1 MSAHLRIPGGPGKL
15 LMNSRNACLLVVIA
29 MLVLPAR
36 AAEPPLKLP
45 STPITAGQGIALQK
59 LVPALL
65 KLKKQDL
72 TIEFWVKPDKSA
84 IERKRMHLSCFSNRG
99 GSNVKA
105 ISIACNQGVPS
116 VCCLGS
122 ILNGA
127 TALAADRWNHLAIT
141 VETETLNKRVRLWI
155 NGQQVDESLV
165 LEPWPE
171 GFFYARMFD
180 DPWSQ
185 QRVFSG
191 HAGPT
196 RISSSVRYR
205 KDFQPAAGW
214 PRDERTLMQLAG
226 DDFKAE

>member
-1 MSAHLRIPGGPGKL
+1 
-15 LMNSRNACLLVVIA
+15 MNSRNAYLLVIIT

-59 LVPALL
+59 LVPVLL

-84 IERKRMHLSCFSNRG
+84 IDRKRIHFTCFSDRR
-99 GSNVKA
+99 GSNVKV
-105 ISIACNQGVPS
+105 ISSGANRGVPS

-122 ILNGA
+122 ILNGT

-185 QRVFSG
+185 QRFFSG
-191 HAGPT
+191 YAGPT

-205 KDFQPAAGW
+205 KNFQPAAGW
-214 PRDERTLMQLAG
+214 SRDEQTLLQLAG

>member
-1 MSAHLRIPGGPGKL
+1 
-15 LMNSRNACLLVVIA
+15 MNLRNAFLLTSVALFVQ
-29 MLVLPAR
+29 PTR

-59 LVPALL
+59 LAPTLL
-65 KLKKQDL
+65 QLKKQDL

-84 IERKRMHLSCFSNRG
+84 IERKRIHFTCFSDRR
-99 GSNVKA
+99 GSNVKV
-105 ISIACNQGVPS
+105 ISSGANRGIPS

-122 ILNGA
+122 ILNG
-127 TALAADRWNHLAIT
+127 TAALPADRWSHLAIT
-141 VETETLNKRVRLWI
+141 LETMTLNKRVRLWI
-155 NGQQVDESLV
+155 NGQQVDEALV
-165 LEPWPE
+165 LQPWPE
-171 GFFYARMFD
+171 GFYYARMFD

-214 PRDERTLMQLAG
+214 PRDERTLMKLAG

>member
-1 MSAHLRIPGGPGKL
+1 
-15 LMNSRNACLLVVIA
+15 MNSRNAYLLVVIA

-141 VETETLNKRVRLWI
+141 FETETLNKRVRLWI
-155 NGQQVDESLV
+155 NGKRVDESLV
-165 LEPWPE
+165 LNPWPE
-171 GFFYARMFD
+171 AFYYARMFD

-191 HAGPT
+191 DAGPT
-196 RISSSVRYR
+196 RISSSVRYQ

-214 PRDERTLMQLAG
+214 PRDERTLLQLVG

>member
-1 MSAHLRIPGGPGKL
+1 MNPRITYWL
-15 LMNSRNACLLVVIA
+15 AILVVFVI
-29 MLVLPAR
+29 PAR

-45 STPITAGQGIALQK
+45 STPIAAGQGIALQK
-59 LVPALL
+59 LAPSLL
-65 KLKKQDL
+65 ELKKQDL
-72 TIEFWVKPDKSA
+72 TIEFWIKPDRAA

-122 ILNGA
+122 LLNGA
-127 TALAADRWNHLAIT
+127 SSLVADQWSHVAIT

-155 NGQQVDESLV
+155 NGKRVDESLV
-165 LEPWPE
+165 LNPWPE
-171 GFFYARMFD
+171 AFYYARMFD

-185 QRVFSG
+185 QRFFSG
-191 HAGPT
+191 AAGPT

-205 KDFQPAAGW
+205 KEFQPAVGW
-214 PRDERTLMQLAG
+214 PRDERTLLQLVG

>member
-1 MSAHLRIPGGPGKL
+1 
-15 LMNSRNACLLVVIA
+15 MNSRNAYLLAIIT

-59 LVPALL
+59 LVPVLL

-84 IERKRMHLSCFSNRG
+84 IDRKRIHFTCFSDRR
-99 GSNVKA
+99 GSNVKV
-105 ISIACNQGVPS
+105 ISSGANRGVPS

-122 ILNGA
+122 ILNGT

-185 QRVFSG
+185 QRFFSG
-191 HAGPT
+191 TLGGI
-196 RISSSVRYR
+196 RLSRQLRYR
-205 KDFQPAAGW
+205 SQFEPAASW
-214 PRDERTLMQLAG
+214 QKE
-226 DDFKAE
+226 DDLLLLIDGASIPLK

>member
-1 MSAHLRIPGGPGKL
+1 
-15 LMNSRNACLLVVIA
+15 MNSRNACWLAVVTL
-29 MLVLPAR
+29 LVLPAR
-36 AAEPPLKLP
+36 AADPPLKLP
-45 STPITAGQGIALQK
+45 STPIAAGQGIALQK
-59 LVPALL
+59 LAPSLL
-65 KLKKQDL
+65 ELKKQDL
-72 TIEFWVKPDKSA
+72 TIEFWVKPDRLA
-84 IERKRMHLSCFSNRG
+84 IERKRIHFTCFSDRR
-99 GSNVKA
+99 GSNVKV
-105 ISIACNQGVPS
+105 ISSGANRGVPS

-122 ILNGA
+122 ILNGT

-155 NGQQVDESLV
+155 NGKRVDESLV
-165 LEPWPE
+165 LSPWPE
-171 GFFYARMFD
+171 AFYYARMFD

-205 KDFQPAAGW
+205 KNFQPTAGW

>member
-1 MSAHLRIPGGPGKL
+1 
-15 LMNSRNACLLVVIA
+15 MNSRNAYLLAITT

-45 STPITAGQGIALQK
+45 STPIAAGQGIALQK
-59 LVPALL
+59 LVPTLL

-72 TIEFWVKPDKSA
+72 TIEFWIKPDKSA
-84 IERKRMHLSCFSNRG
+84 IERKRIHFTCLSDRRG
-99 GSNVKA
+99 FNVKV
-105 ISIACNQGVPS
+105 ISSGANRGVPS

-122 ILNGA
+122 ILNGKA
-127 TALAADRWNHLAIT
+127 ALIADRWNHLAIT

-185 QRVFSG
+185 QRLFSG

-205 KDFQPAAGW
+205 KNFQPAAGW

-226 DDFKAE
+226 DDFKVE